1 MRNESLMFSARS
13 AISALPRCRGT
24 AVKHLVL
31 AAAVLAAPAILR
43 GAQATQT
50 FTGTITDNGC
60 ADANHSHMR
69 MGSNDAECTLAC
81 VDAHGASYVLY
92 DGKTTYALSD
102 QKAPEKFA
110 GKKVTVTGTFDAKT
124 KTIKVESITQR

>member
-1 MRNESLMFSARS
+1 MKYF
-13 AISALPRCRGT
+13 
-24 AVKHLVL
+24 VL
-31 AAAVLAAPAILR
+31 AAFVLGTAAVP
-43 GAQATQT
+43 GAQAKQT

-92 DGKTTYALSD
+92 DGKTTFSLTD
-102 QKAPEKFA
+102 QKTTEKFA
-110 GKKVTVTGTFDAKT
+110 GKKVTVTGTLDAKT
-124 KTIKVESITQR
+124 KTIKVESIVPAS